1 MVRHYLSPS
10 TLGILDGDVEPDLV
24 AQALVA
30 DGAGPVRVRAGLD
43 PERALVVFREA
54 GSGALR
60 GMHCLG
66 DAVGRSEVGEVS
78 EARGTYLRLGDY
90 GTGREVVRSIVAR
103 FGGWF
108 LPSDRGGLEW
118 ERIPS
123 PSDGDGPDA
132 PAP

>member
-1 MVRHYLSPS
+1 MVRHYLSHW

-43 PERALVVFREA
+43 PDRALIIFREA
-54 GSGALR
+54 GSDALR

-66 DAVGRSEVGEVS
+66 DAAGRAEIGEVS

-90 GTGREVVRSIVAR
+90 GSGREVVRSIVAR
-103 FGGWF
+103 YGGWF
-108 LPSDRGGLEW
+108 LPSDRSGFEW
-118 ERIPS
+118 ERIPA
-123 PSDGDGPDA
+123 PSDGDVPDSPGP
-132 PAP
+132 